1 MNQSKIGTRYAKAA
15 FDLAQEQDCLDRF
28 RDDMNT
34 LSSVLVSNPELSD
47 CLNNAV
53 INDSVKIK
61 IVEAL
66 FSEKFCQLSIDFIK
80 LIIKNDRE
88 IHIPAIC
95 RHVEKLYKTSK
106 NIHSLKLYTARELD
120 NNMKNK
126 INNSVK
132 KALEADKIEMEET
145 IDKDIIGGFILKTE
159 EFMYDAS
166 LKSQLARIKNNLIDK

>member
-15 FDLAQEQDCLDRF
+15 FELAQEQNCQDHF
-28 RDDMNT
+28 RDDMHT
-34 LSSVLVSNPELSD
+34 LSSVLVNSPDFSES
-47 CLNNAV
+47 LNNTV
-53 INDSVKIK
+53 INDSVKFK
-61 IVEAL
+61 IIEAL
-66 FSEKFCQLSIDFIK
+66 FSNKFCPLSIDFIK

-106 NIHSLKLYTARELD
+106 NIHSLKLYTARNLD
-120 NNMKNK
+120 NKMKNK

-132 KALEADKIEMEET
+132 KALEADKIEMDET
-145 IDKDIIGGFILKTE
+145 IDKNIIGGFILKTE

-166 LKSQLARIKNNLIDK
+166 LKNQLARIKNNLINN